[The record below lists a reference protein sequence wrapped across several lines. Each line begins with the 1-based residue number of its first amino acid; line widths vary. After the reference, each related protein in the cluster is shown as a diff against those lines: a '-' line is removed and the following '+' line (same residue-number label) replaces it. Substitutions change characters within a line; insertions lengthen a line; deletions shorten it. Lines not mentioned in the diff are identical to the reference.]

1 MRRVG
6 HWHARRADQELLPY
20 RIARTCGGGR
30 PARPTPSPIGRHQ
43 QTPIGSHRSVA
54 HSTFFLNEHPSVSRA
69 LPPVGWQ
76 STVEQLPQSTTVCAW
91 LNTVVLRA
99 FATRRGVRAGSMAD
113 AERQRGRPGG
123 REYLQWKGRDPTPAA
138 GRVHAALAGRGFQSR
153 GRAYAHMLKH
163 PGHFTSMKNEFGVC
177 TRRLSLWRRCSSS
190 RGGCRRSTSPI
201 EICAC
206 DAYAQW

>member
-6 HWHARRADQELLPY
+6 HWHARRADRELLPY

-43 QTPIGSHRSVA
+43 QTPIGSHGSVA

-76 STVEQLPQSTTVCAW
+76 STVEQLPQSTTVRAW

-99 FATRRGVRAGSMAD
+99 FATRPGVRAGRWQTPSNSGGGQGGGSTCSGGGGTRRP
-113 AERQRGRPGG
+113 RQGGCTQPWLTEDSDPGG
-123 REYLQWKGRDPTPAA
+123 GRLRT
-138 GRVHAALAGRGFQSR
+138 
-153 GRAYAHMLKH
+153 
-163 PGHFTSMKNEFGVC
+163 C
-177 TRRLSLWRRCSSS
+177 
-190 RGGCRRSTSPI
+190 
-201 EICAC
+201 
-206 DAYAQW
+206 

>member
-20 RIARTCGGGR
+20 RIACTCSGGW
-30 PARPTPSPIGRHQ
+30 PARPTPSPMGRNQ
-43 QTPIGSHRSVA
+43 QAPIGSHRSVA

-99 FATRRGVRAGSMAD
+99 FATRPGVRAGSGAD
-113 AERQRGRPGG
+113 SGNGGGGQGGGSGCSGRGGSRRPQQDRCTRHWLAEASHPGG
-123 REYLQWKGRDPTPAA
+123 GRMRT
-138 GRVHAALAGRGFQSR
+138 
-153 GRAYAHMLKH
+153 
-163 PGHFTSMKNEFGVC
+163 C
-177 TRRLSLWRRCSSS
+177 
-190 RGGCRRSTSPI
+190 
-201 EICAC
+201 
-206 DAYAQW
+206 